1 MNTINVCIWLFLL
14 RQVEHER
21 KYTISSILLLLP
33 CNFYSSCHVY
43 YLILPGLPVYKSS
56 NLYHSQA
63 TYLCT
68 RCDNH
73 PSDTQFGSKYS
84 YLYVLL
90 HCNQEIKKEHIFF
103 PRISSFRFFFDLL
116 SFHVYILHCV
126 RFCAIIRKSFFA

>member
-103 PRISSFRFFFDLL
+103 LGFLHSDFFSIYYRFTFTF
-116 SFHVYILHCV
+116 YIAYV
-126 RFCAIIRKSFFA
+126 FVQ